1 MSVGKED
8 WVVQRSK
15 CKSQLSGGFA
25 TYIVSI
31 RMRTADME
39 ERKYQNTECKITKC
53 KNTKTQ
59 IQKHKYAIYIK
70 CIVIIRR
77 RKTDDRYASVRDT

>member
-15 CKSQLSGGFA
+15 CKRQLSVGFA

-59 IQKHKYAIYIK
+59 IRNIYKMYSHHQKKK
-70 CIVIIRR
+70 DRR
-77 RKTDDRYASVRDT
+77 